1 MVALPTYREG
11 AGNLQSCLNNYTL
24 SKLLAANIAENFAV
38 PQDEN
43 GRYAKYVTFGRGAA
57 TTDNFYAQ
65 GFNAQDATDRVTNG
79 TFVEYTTNGTFA
91 SDTGWT
97 KGTGWTIAAGVATA
111 TGAISTTLSQ
121 TSAVALIPGYSYT
134 VTFTVTAFT
143 AGTIA
148 VSLGGGT
155 AGTARGSAATFIQTI
170 VAGSSQTISFAT
182 AGFTGSIDNV
192 TISGWILGTG
202 WTTDGS
208 TAIATGAISTT
219 LNQTAN
225 PLFPLVQGQAYL
237 VTFDATRSAGS
248 ITLAIGG
255 TAGTA
260 RSSAATFA
268 EVIIAGA
275 TQTLGFTTSGFT
287 GTIDNVTITPAA
299 SVPIDATSGF
309 SGEQN
314 PPGYFLDGTTTLIS
328 IVSAGTPIVTAN
340 FYK

>member
-1 MVALPTYREG
+1 MSILPTYVPG
-11 AGNLQSCLNNYTL
+11 SLQSCLGNFTL
-24 SKLLAANIAENFAV
+24 TRLLAANIAENFTV
-38 PQDEN
+38 PTDEN
-43 GRYAKYVTFGRGAA
+43 GKLAKYVTFGRGAA
-57 TTDNFYAQ
+57 TTDNFFAQ
-65 GFNAQDATDRVTNG
+65 GFNAQDATDRTTNG
-79 TFVEYTTNGTFA
+79 TFVEYATNGTFA

-121 TSAVALIPGYSYT
+121 TAAVALIPGYSYT
-134 VTFTVTAFT
+134 VTFTISAFT

-155 AGTARGSAATFIQTI
+155 AGTARGSAATFVQTI
-170 VAGSSQTISFAT
+170 VAGAAQDITFNT
-182 AGFTGSIDNV
+182 VGFTGSIDNV

-202 WTTDGS
+202 WTTDGA

-219 LNQTAN
+219 LNQSAN

-248 ITLAIGG
+248 ITPALGG

-268 EVIIAGA
+268 EVIIAGS

-287 GTIDNVTITPAA
+287 GTVDNVTITPAP
-299 SVPIDATSGF
+299 SVPIDATTGY

-314 PPGYFLDGTTTLIS
+314 PPGYFLDSTVTMIS
-328 IVSAGTPIVTAN
+328 IVSAGTPTVTAN

>member
-1 MVALPTYREG
+1 MVSLPIYREG

-24 SKLLAANIAENFAV
+24 SRVLAANIAENFTV
-38 PQDEN
+38 PTDET
-43 GRYAKYVTFGRGAA
+43 GKLARWVTFGRGAA
-57 TTDNFYAQ
+57 TTDNFFAQ
-65 GFNAQDATDRVTNG
+65 GFNAQDGTDRVTNG
-79 TFVEYTTNGTFA
+79 TFAEYATNGTFA

-111 TGAISTTLSQ
+111 TGAISTALSQ
-121 TSAVALIPGYSYT
+121 TAAIALIPGYSYT
-134 VTFTVTAFT
+134 VTYTVTAFT

-155 AGTARGSAATFIQTI
+155 AGTARGSAATFIETI
-170 VAGSSQTISFAT
+170 VAGSDGTIKFTT

-192 TISGWILGTG
+192 TVSGWILGTG
-202 WTTDGS
+202 WTTDGT

-237 VTFDATRSAGS
+237 VTCDITRSAGS
-248 ITLAIGG
+248 ITPALGG

-260 RSSAATFA
+260 RSTAATFA
-268 EVIIAGA
+268 EVIIAGS

-287 GTIDNVTITPAA
+287 GTVDNVTITPAP
-299 SVPIDATSGF
+299 SVPIDATTGA

-314 PPGYFLDGTTTLIS
+314 PRGYLLDSTIVYVS
-328 IVSAGTPIVTAN
+328 VVSAGTPTLTAN